1 MGSHFLLTSP
11 PMAIS
16 GSNIT
21 FRYGRRFGIQR
32 ATIAASN
39 GQLVGL
45 IGGNGSGKTTLLKL
59 LCGIL
64 PPQEGSILLDGQPL
78 QSYTPTE
85 RARRIAWVPQ
95 SYAPAFGYTVEQLVM
110 LGRLPHRS
118 LAIGFESQADIAAT
132 EEAIALMDL
141 QSLRHEPIT
150 QLSGGELQRALVAKS
165 LAQGCGT
172 LLLDEPNAHLDIARQ
187 VSVMTTLRQ
196 RATANG
202 LCVVASIHDL
212 NLASTFCDSLAIMSD
227 GRVLMQGTPQEV
239 LRPEPLSEAFGVQVQ
254 VQPNAYGERPAVQY
268 RYALPGEGGE
278 QR

>member
-1 MGSHFLLTSP
+1 
-11 PMAIS
+11 MAIS

-21 FRYGRRFGIQR
+21 FSYGRRFGIQQ
-32 ATIAASN
+32 ATIAAAN

-64 PPQEGSILLDGQPL
+64 PCQEGRILIDGQPL
-78 QSYTPTE
+78 QTYPPAE

-95 SYAPAFGYTVEQLVM
+95 SYAPAFGYTVEQLVL

-118 LAIGFESQADIAAT
+118 LTIGFESEMDIAAA
-132 EEAIALMDL
+132 EEAINLMDL

-150 QLSGGELQRALVAKS
+150 QLSGGELQRALIAKS

-187 VSVMTTLRQ
+187 VSVMATLRQ
-196 RATANG
+196 HADAHR

-212 NLASTFCDSLAIMSD
+212 NLASTFCDSLVIMSA
-227 GRVLMQGTPQEV
+227 GRTLMQGTPQEV
-239 LRPEPLSEAFGVQVQ
+239 LRPETLAAAFGVEVEVQ
-254 VQPNAYGERPAVQY
+254 QHAYGERPAIRY
-268 RYALPGEGGE
+268 RYAVWQTGEGK
-278 QR
+278 